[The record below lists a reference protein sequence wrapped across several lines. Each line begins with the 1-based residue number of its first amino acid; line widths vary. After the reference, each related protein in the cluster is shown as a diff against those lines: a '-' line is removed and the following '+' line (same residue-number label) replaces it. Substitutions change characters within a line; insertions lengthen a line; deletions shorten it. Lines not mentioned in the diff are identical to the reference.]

1 MLDDMCKKSREV
13 SLESQKL
20 SQLACAFEESVRI
33 TRDSDNSEKSD
44 KSLVDSERRNRPL
57 DTAGKSLDVSV
68 MERCLAAMNRSSCQP
83 SQEPEEQEGLVSR
96 HLADDEDDD
105 EDCDS
110 LLASLSELQ
119 TQLQQEIRQTHRRLH
134 DSKRGVEEGS
144 QEARTSLEETHRRLH
159 GLSESGTTRC
169 ETKRG
174 DEDSSQ
180 EARTGVNEGG
190 NSRLEETGE
199 TRRPS
204 EESCDSRLDKITESS
219 LPVNHALTT
228 TTATCTATTSATT
241 TTTGGCC

>member
-13 SLESQKL
+13 SLECQKL
-20 SQLACAFEESVRI
+20 SQLACAFEDSVRI
-33 TRDSDNSEKSD
+33 SRDSDNSEKSD

-57 DTAGKSLDVSV
+57 DTVGKSLDVSV

-83 SQEPEEQEGLVSR
+83 SQEPEEQEGFVSR

-134 DSKRGVEEGS
+134 DSKRG
-144 QEARTSLEETHRRLH
+144 
-159 GLSESGTTRC
+159 
-169 ETKRG
+169 

-190 NSRLEETGE
+190 DSRLEETGE